1 MTEQRGLSLIE
12 LLVAA
17 MLATIVAGGFLSAY
31 VATTR
36 SFGESSAQAALQR
49 QGTLV
54 LEEIGRQVR
63 GAIEPKPLSAES
75 CGGDP
80 DCVARALVVSRRP
93 AISVEICNGHAD
105 SLLLRTKD
113 EDICYY
119 ARADG
124 ALCEYRRRDDKCRNL
139 LAGGLTPIELFM
151 QPKLP
156 ALPDPRCPP
165 GVPAGDPCFRMG
177 PVDTLGLATQV
188 GLSFAIRD
196 RDGDLDGENV
206 MAFSISLT
214 CSGRNC

>member
-1 MTEQRGLSLIE
+1 MTDQQGLSLVE

-17 MLATIVAGGFLSAY
+17 MLTTVVAGGLFSAY

-63 GAIEPKPLSAES
+63 GAIEPKPLSLEI
-75 CGGDP
+75 CNGDP
-80 DCVARALVVSRRP
+80 DCVERELVKQGRP
-93 AISVEICNGHAD
+93 ALSVETCN
-105 SLLLRTKD
+105 SYRESVRVRTAAG
-113 EDICYY
+113 DICYY

-124 ALCEYRRRDDKCRNL
+124 ALCEYRGTACRNL
-139 LAGGLTPIELFM
+139 LAGGLKTISLLR
-151 QPKLP
+151 QP

-165 GVPAGDPCFRMG
+165 GIPAGAPCFRMA
-177 PVDTLGLATQV
+177 VNTLRPPTQV
-188 GLSFAIRD
+188 DLAFAIRD
-196 RDGDLDGENV
+196 RDGDLDSDLDGVNI

-214 CSGRNC
+214 CSVRNC

>member
-1 MTEQRGLSLIE
+1 MTDQRGLSLVE

-17 MLATIVAGGFLSAY
+17 MLTTVVAGGLFSAY

-63 GAIEPKPLSAES
+63 GAIEPKPEDRPPLPPALSV
-75 CGGDP
+75 DT
-80 DCVARALVVSRRP
+80 
-93 AISVEICNGHAD
+93 CNGNPD
-105 SLLLRTKD
+105 SLRVRTAAGT
-113 EDICYY
+113 ICYY

-124 ALCEYRRRDDKCRNL
+124 ALCEYRGITCRNL
-139 LAGGLTPIELFM
+139 LAGGLKTIELWR
-151 QPKLP
+151 QP
-156 ALPDPRCPP
+156 AVPDPRCPP
-165 GVPAGDPCFRMG
+165 GPPGVPAGGLCFRMA
-177 PVDTLGLATQV
+177 PVSNTPGAPMTRVDLA
-188 GLSFAIRD
+188 FAIRD
-196 RDGDLDGENV
+196 SDGDLDGMNV

>member
-1 MTEQRGLSLIE
+1 MTDQRGLSLVE

-17 MLATIVAGGFLSAY
+17 VLTTVVAGGLFSAY

-63 GAIEPKPLSAES
+63 GAIEPNLPDGDADYNGCIERELAGRPRHALSV
-75 CGGDP
+75 DT
-80 DCVARALVVSRRP
+80 
-93 AISVEICNGHAD
+93 CNGNPD
-105 SLLLRTKD
+105 SLWVRTAAG
-113 EDICYY
+113 DICYY

-124 ALCEYRRRDDKCRNL
+124 ALCEAGSHLSQSARGWPQDHRA
-139 LAGGLTPIELFM
+139 LATARWARSAM
-151 QPKLP
+151 P
-156 ALPDPRCPP
+156 ALRSCRRPVVLQDGTRPLL
-165 GVPAGDPCFRMG
+165 G
-177 PVDTLGLATQV
+177 PMTQV
-188 GLSFAIRD
+188 DLAFAIRD
-196 RDGDLDGENV
+196 SDGDLDGVNV

>member
-1 MTEQRGLSLIE
+1 MTDQRGLSLVE

-17 MLATIVAGGFLSAY
+17 VLTTVVAGGLFSAY

-63 GAIEPKPLSAES
+63 GAIEPNPL
-75 CGGDP
+75 
-80 DCVARALVVSRRP
+80 
-93 AISVEICNGHAD
+93 SVEICNGIPD
-105 SLLLRTKD
+105 SVRVRTVAGD
-113 EDICYY
+113 MCYY

-124 ALCEYRRRDDKCRNL
+124 ALCEYRGITCRNL
-139 LAGGLTPIELFM
+139 LAGGLKTIALL
-151 QPKLP
+151 QQP

-165 GVPAGDPCFRMG
+165 GVPAGAPCFRMSAA
-177 PVDTLGLATQV
+177 PNSLGAPTQV
-188 GLSFAIRD
+188 DLAFAIRD
-196 RDGDLDGENV
+196 SDGDLDGVNV
-206 MAFSISLT
+206 MRFSISLT

>member
-1 MTEQRGLSLIE
+1 MTDQRGLSLIE

-17 MLATIVAGGFLSAY
+17 VLTTVVAAGLFSAY

-63 GAIEPKPLSAES
+63 GAIEPKPGEK
-75 CGGDP
+75 P
-80 DCVARALVVSRRP
+80 QPRP
-93 AISVEICNGHAD
+93 ALSVDTCNGNPD
-105 SLLLRTKD
+105 SLWVRTAAG
-113 EDICYY
+113 DICYY

-124 ALCEYRRRDDKCRNL
+124 ALCEARGIICRNL
-139 LAGGLTPIELFM
+139 LAGGLKTIALLR
-151 QPKLP
+151 QP
-156 ALPDPRCPP
+156 AVPDPRCPP
-165 GVPAGDPCFRMG
+165 GLDLQPRPAGAWCFTMA
-177 PVDTLGLATQV
+177 PVANALDAPMTQV
-188 GLSFAIRD
+188 DLAFAIRD
-196 RDGDLDGENV
+196 DDGDLDGVNV

>member
-1 MTEQRGLSLIE
+1 MTGQRGLSFVE

-17 MLATIVAGGFLSAY
+17 MLTTVVAGGLFSAY

-63 GAIEPKPLSAES
+63 GAIEPKPVSLEI
-75 CGGDP
+75 CNGDP
-80 DCVARALVVSRRP
+80 DCVERELVKQGRP
-93 AISVEICNGHAD
+93 ALSVEICNSYPD
-105 SLLLRTKD
+105 SLQVRTAAGP
-113 EDICYY
+113 ICYY

-124 ALCEYRRRDDKCRNL
+124 ALCEYRGTTCRNL
-139 LAGGLTPIELFM
+139 LAGGLKTIALLR
-151 QPKLP
+151 QP

-165 GVPAGDPCFRMG
+165 GVPAGAPCFRMAPVNTLG
-177 PVDTLGLATQV
+177 PPTPVDLA
-188 GLSFAIRD
+188 FAIRD
-196 RDGDLDGENV
+196 RDGDLDGDLDGVNV

>member
-1 MTEQRGLSLIE
+1 MTDQRGLSLVE

-17 MLATIVAGGFLSAY
+17 MLTTVVAGGLFSAY

-63 GAIEPKPLSAES
+63 GAIEPKPGDTPLLRSALSV
-75 CGGDP
+75 GT
-80 DCVARALVVSRRP
+80 
-93 AISVEICNGHAD
+93 CNGNLD
-105 SLLLRTKD
+105 SLWVRTAAG
-113 EDICYY
+113 DICYY

-124 ALCEYRRRDDKCRNL
+124 ALCEARGITCRNL
-139 LAGGLTPIELFM
+139 LAGGLKTIALLR
-151 QPKLP
+151 QP
-156 ALPDPRCPP
+156 AVPDPRCPP
-165 GVPAGDPCFRMG
+165 GVPAGAPCFRMA
-177 PVDTLGLATQV
+177 PMPNTLDAPMTQV
-188 GLSFAIRD
+188 DLAFAIRD
-196 RDGDLDGENV
+196 GDGDLDGVNV